1 VSIFG
6 SILSKL
12 GIGDHA
18 GAAPGT
24 TTAPAAPAPNAT
36 VNTPH
41 PAAAPVQYESKLI
54 PVTDVMAKLEGM
66 AAEHKEKLNWKTSI
80 VDLLKLLG
88 LDSSF
93 AARKELA
100 VELGCPT
107 EKLGDSAQ
115 MNMWL
120 HKAVLI
126 KIAGNG
132 GNIPPDM
139 LD

>member
-6 SILSKL
+6 SILNKL
-12 GIGDHA
+12 GIGEHA
-18 GAAPGT
+18 DSPAA
-24 TTAPAAPAPNAT
+24 APAAPAPNAT
-36 VNTPH
+36 VSAPTP
-41 PAAAPVQYESKLI
+41 PAPPIHYESKLI

>member
-12 GIGDHA
+12 GIGDDA
-18 GAAPGT
+18 KAASS
-24 TTAPAAPAPNAT
+24 APAPSPSAPAT
-36 VNTPH
+36 AGTPA
-41 PAAAPVQYESKLI
+41 AAAPVYESKLI
-54 PVTDVMAKLEGM
+54 PVVDVMSKLEGM
-66 AAEHKEKLNWKTSI
+66 AAAHPEKLNWKTSI
-80 VDLLKLLG
+80 VDLHKLLG

-93 AARKELA
+93 AARKALA
-100 VELGCPT
+100 IELGCPT
-107 EKLGDSAQ
+107 EKLADSAQ

-132 GNIPPDM
+132 GNIPPDL